1 MKSHSVI
8 DLLPRWSTLTLTSV
22 GDLGRFVFMMTFL
35 F

>member
-1 MKSHSVI
+1 MKSHSVL
-8 DLLPRWSTLTLTSV
+8 DLLPRWSTLTSV

>member
-1 MKSHSVI
+1 MKSHSVL

-22 GDLGRFVFMMTFL
+22 GTPGLFVFMMPVL